1 MEETTVAASRGG
13 IPVARE
19 GGNQR
24 SSKIQPLE
32 IPTHSSSSTKEEDTI
47 VVVVPQREIE
57 TKTVSETNTNVEHA
71 LNVSSEQLLS
81 ANSSSGGK
89 RERRRGENGEDEMEE
104 DESSLRSPRSPK
116 AYAQSGVKVGIEFA
130 RSVKVVLF
138 STKICILLLFVP
150 IALALGHAG
159 GKNISPGPIF
169 FFSVLAIVPL
179 AERLGFVTEE
189 VAAHTNETLGG
200 LLNATFGNVTELIV
214 SLMALR
220 NGDTRLVKLSLLGS
234 ILTNTLLVLGASFF
248 FGGLKYS
255 EQTHNRKGAQLNAGL
270 LLLSVLS
277 LTLPSVMSETSM
289 SGTTEEEKER
299 DILRVS
305 RVSSV
310 FLLAG
315 YMAFLVFQLK
325 THKHMFVSEN
335 KNEDGG
341 EEDHERKAKE
351 EKKIKAVR
359 RTGSTESMFK
369 MKTSSME
376 NLRATLKNM
385 ASSSSNPKPILARKA
400 EREDDEESGRGSA
413 VPQPP
418 VSPIPENAVKN
429 SGALDITNAGGGSK
443 LAKLRWQSAVKD
455 IAQKK
460 ELNMLKWGSVLTQV
474 STQTRVNSMQRKL
487 SQLNKKLTETLS
499 GKGAREDDKNILFG
513 FERGD
518 EMAYEHK
525 DDSLTKV
532 SAMIWLAVIT
542 GFIASLSDVLV
553 GSIDGAAHQW
563 GVPMAFIAT
572 IVLPLVGCAAE
583 ITAAVMFARKNKM
596 DISIGV
602 AIGSSTQF
610 ALLVIPVTVLIGWM
624 ISVPMNLDFGLF
636 ESASLLVVVLV
647 VNANVVDGTSNW
659 LKGAMLLCAYACLA
673 TSIWFQ
679 KF

>member
-1 MEETTVAASRGG
+1 MEETTVAAIRGG
-13 IPVARE
+13 NPGAR

-24 SSKIQPLE
+24 SSKIQPFE

-47 VVVVPQREIE
+47 VVVFEHQN
-57 TKTVSETNTNVEHA
+57 VSETNTNVEHA

-81 ANSSSGGK
+81 ANISSGGG
-89 RERRRGENGEDEMEE
+89 GENEEEEIEE

-116 AYAQSGVKVGIEFA
+116 AYAQSSVKVGIEFA

-159 GKNISPGPIF
+159 GNISPGPIF

-341 EEDHERKAKE
+341 EEDHEKKAKE
-351 EKKIKAVR
+351 EKKKKAMR

-385 ASSSSNPKPILARKA
+385 ASSSSTSNPKPILARKA
-400 EREDDEESGRGSA
+400 EREDDEESGRGSV

-499 GKGAREDDKNILFG
+499 GKDAGEDDKNILFG

>member
-1 MEETTVAASRGG
+1 
-13 IPVARE
+13 
-19 GGNQR
+19 
-24 SSKIQPLE
+24 
-32 IPTHSSSSTKEEDTI
+32 
-47 VVVVPQREIE
+47 
-57 TKTVSETNTNVEHA
+57 
-71 LNVSSEQLLS
+71 
-81 ANSSSGGK
+81 
-89 RERRRGENGEDEMEE
+89 
-104 DESSLRSPRSPK
+104 
-116 AYAQSGVKVGIEFA
+116 
-130 RSVKVVLF
+130 
-138 STKICILLLFVP
+138 
-150 IALALGHAG
+150 
-159 GKNISPGPIF
+159 
-169 FFSVLAIVPL
+169 
-179 AERLGFVTEE
+179 
-189 VAAHTNETLGG
+189 
-200 LLNATFGNVTELIV
+200 
-214 SLMALR
+214 
-220 NGDTRLVKLSLLGS
+220 
-234 ILTNTLLVLGASFF
+234 
-248 FGGLKYS
+248 
-255 EQTHNRKGAQLNAGL
+255 
-270 LLLSVLS
+270 
-277 LTLPSVMSETSM
+277 M
-289 SGTTEEEKER
+289 SGTSEEEKER

-335 KNEDGG
+335 TKEDEGD
-341 EEDHERKAKE
+341 EEKGKKGQQE
-351 EKKIKAVR
+351 EKKKKIVMG
-359 RTGSTESMFK
+359 RTGSTESLFK
-369 MKTSSME
+369 MKNSSME
-376 NLRATLKNM
+376 NLRATLKSM
-385 ASSSSNPKPILARKA
+385 ASSGGNQKKTMIAKRT
-400 EREDDEESGRGSA
+400 EVENDEESGRGSE

-418 VSPIPENAVKN
+418 VSPIPEHAVKRS
-429 SGALDITNAGGGSK
+429 SGDGSK

-499 GKGAREDDKNILFG
+499 GRDTNEDDKNILFG
-513 FERGD
+513 FERVD

-553 GSIDGAAHQW
+553 GSIDGAAQQW

-659 LKGAMLLCAYACLA
+659 LKGAMLLVAYACLA
-673 TSIWFQ
+673 SAIWFQ

>member
-13 IPVARE
+13 NPGAR

-24 SSKIQPLE
+24 SSKIQPFE

-47 VVVVPQREIE
+47 VVVFEHQN
-57 TKTVSETNTNVEHA
+57 VSETNTNVEHA

-81 ANSSSGGK
+81 ANISSGGG
-89 RERRRGENGEDEMEE
+89 GENEEEEIEE

-116 AYAQSGVKVGIEFA
+116 AYAQSSVKVGIEFA

-159 GKNISPGPIF
+159 GNISPGPIF

-289 SGTTEEEKER
+289 SGTTEEERER

-341 EEDHERKAKE
+341 EEDHEKKAKE
-351 EKKIKAVR
+351 EKKKKAMR

-385 ASSSSNPKPILARKA
+385 ASSSSTSNPKPILARKA
-400 EREDDEESGRGSA
+400 EREDDEESGRGSV

-499 GKGAREDDKNILFG
+499 GKDAGEDDKNILFG

>member
-1 MEETTVAASRGG
+1 MATPSTTTTVKKNTGV
-13 IPVARE
+13 VAK
-19 GGNQR
+19 NI
-24 SSKIQPLE
+24 KPLE
-32 IPTHSSSSTKEEDTI
+32 IPSSSSVTSGEETI
-47 VVVVPQREIE
+47 VVVREHPYGGEE
-57 TKTVSETNTNVEHA
+57 TRGTEDA
-71 LNVSSEQLLS
+71 LNVSSDQLLMRANDDDS
-81 ANSSSGGK
+81 AKKK
-89 RERRRGENGEDEMEE
+89 RTNEREENDA
-104 DESSLRSPRSPK
+104 SLRSPRSPK
-116 AYAQSGVKVGIEFA
+116 AIAQSSVKVGVEFA
-130 RSVKVVLF
+130 RSTRVVLF
-138 STKICILLLFVP
+138 STKICVLLVFVP

-159 GKNISPGPIF
+159 ESISPGPIF

-277 LTLPSVMSETSM
+277 LTLPSVMSETTM
-289 SGTTEEEKER
+289 SVTSEDEKER

-335 KNEDGG
+335 TNEDEG
-341 EEDHERKAKE
+341 DE
-351 EKKIKAVR
+351 EKGKKGQEGEKKKKNVMG

-376 NLRATLKNM
+376 NLRATLKSM
-385 ASSSSNPKPILARKA
+385 ASSGGNQKKTMIAKRT
-400 EREDDEESGRGSA
+400 EVENDEESGRGSE

-418 VSPIPENAVKN
+418 VSPIPENAVKR
-429 SGALDITNAGGGSK
+429 SSSDGSK

-499 GKGAREDDKNILFG
+499 GRDANEDDKNILFG
-513 FERGD
+513 FERVD

-553 GSIDGAAHQW
+553 GSIDGAAQQW

-610 ALLVIPVTVLIGWM
+610 ALLVIPVTVLIGWI

-659 LKGAMLLCAYACLA
+659 LKGAMLLVAYACLA
-673 TSIWFQ
+673 SAIWFQ
-679 KF
+679 NF

>member
-1 MEETTVAASRGG
+1 MEVDTPPQE
-13 IPVARE
+13 RE
-19 GGNQR
+19 K
-24 SSKIQPLE
+24 SATIQPLE
-32 IPTHSSSSTKEEDTI
+32 IPSASEDTLVVIPNASSSSKGD
-47 VVVVPQREIE
+47 
-57 TKTVSETNTNVEHA
+57 A

-81 ANSSSGGK
+81 SNNTDSALATELRK
-89 RERRRGENGEDEMEE
+89 MRDAEEND
-104 DESSLRSPRSPK
+104 SNARSPRSPK
-116 AYAQSGVKVGIEFA
+116 ALAQSSMNVGTEFI
-130 RSVKVVLF
+130 RSTKVVLF
-138 STKICILLLFVP
+138 STKICILLVFVP

-159 GKNISPGPIF
+159 GSISPGPVF
-169 FFSVLAIVPL
+169 FVSILAIVPL

-200 LLNATFGNVTELIV
+200 LLNATFGNVTELII

-220 NGDTRLVKLSLLGS
+220 NGDIRLVKMSLLGS

-255 EQTHNRKGAQLNAGL
+255 EQRHNRKGAQLNAGL

-277 LTLPSVMSETSM
+277 LTLPSVMSETAM
-289 SGTTEEEKER
+289 SGTSEEENGR

-315 YMAFLVFQLK
+315 YSAFLVFQLK
-325 THKHMFVSEN
+325 THKHMFESEN
-335 KNEDGG
+335 KEDGIG
-341 EEDHERKAKE
+341 KDEEIGKTEK
-351 EKKIKAVR
+351 EKKA
-359 RTGSTESMFK
+359 

-376 NLRATLKNM
+376 NLRETLKKM
-385 ASSSSNPKPILARKA
+385 ASSSSNTKLIVSTNKKTGT
-400 EREDDEESGRGSA
+400 EIDEECGRASKA
-413 VPQPP
+413 PQPP
-418 VSPIPENAVKN
+418 VSPIPEDQVKSSN
-429 SGALDITNAGGGSK
+429 DFTTGDTGGGSK

-487 SQLNKKLTETLS
+487 SILNQKLSETLS
-499 GKGAREDDKNILFG
+499 RKEAGEDDKNILFG
-513 FERGD
+513 FERVD
-518 EMAYEHK
+518 EMAYEHI
-525 DDSLTKV
+525 DDSLTKI
-532 SAMIWLAVIT
+532 SALIWLGVIT

-553 GSIDGAAHQW
+553 GSIDGAARQW
-563 GVPMAFIAT
+563 SVPMAFIAT

-583 ITAAVMFARKNKM
+583 ITASVMFARKNKM

-624 ISVPMNLDFGLF
+624 ISVPMDLDFGLF

-673 TSIWFQ
+673 TAMWFQ

>member
-1 MEETTVAASRGG
+1 MATPSTTTGKKNIGVVAKN
-13 IPVARE
+13 I
-19 GGNQR
+19 
-24 SSKIQPLE
+24 KPLE
-32 IPTHSSSSTKEEDTI
+32 IPSSSSVTSGEETI
-47 VVVVPQREIE
+47 VVVREHPYGGE
-57 TKTVSETNTNVEHA
+57 EKTPSAGTTEHA
-71 LNVSSEQLLS
+71 LNVSSEQLLMRANDDDS
-81 ANSSSGGK
+81 ANTK
-89 RERRRGENGEDEMEE
+89 RKNEREENDA
-104 DESSLRSPRSPK
+104 SLRSPRSPK
-116 AYAQSGVKVGIEFA
+116 AIAQSSVKVGVEFA
-130 RSVKVVLF
+130 RSTRVVLF
-138 STKICILLLFVP
+138 STKICVLLVFVP
-150 IALALGHAG
+150 IALGLGHAG
-159 GKNISPGPIF
+159 ESISAGPIF

-277 LTLPSVMSETSM
+277 LTLPSVMSETAM
-289 SGTTEEEKER
+289 SGTSEDEKER

-335 KNEDGG
+335 TKEDEGD
-341 EEDHERKAKE
+341 EEKGKKGQQE
-351 EKKIKAVR
+351 EKKKKIVMG

-376 NLRATLKNM
+376 NLRATLKSM
-385 ASSSSNPKPILARKA
+385 ASSGGNQKKTMIAKRI
-400 EREDDEESGRGSA
+400 EVENEVEVENEEESGRGSE

-418 VSPIPENAVKN
+418 VSPIPEHAVKRS
-429 SGALDITNAGGGSK
+429 SGDGSK
-443 LAKLRWQSAVKD
+443 LAKLRWRSAVKD

-499 GKGAREDDKNILFG
+499 GRDTNEDDKNILFG
-513 FERGD
+513 FERVD

-553 GSIDGAAHQW
+553 GSIDGAAQQW

-659 LKGAMLLCAYACLA
+659 LKGAMLLVAYACLA
-673 TSIWFQ
+673 SAIWFQ

>member
-1 MEETTVAASRGG
+1 MEETIFVAASRGG
-13 IPVARE
+13 NPGAR

-32 IPTHSSSSTKEEDTI
+32 IPTHSSSSTKEDTI
-47 VVVVPQREIE
+47 VVVVAQKRIE
-57 TKTVSETNTNVEHA
+57 HQNVSETNTNVEHA

-81 ANSSSGGK
+81 ANSSSGGGG
-89 RERRRGENGEDEMEE
+89 ERKRGENGEEEIEE

-116 AYAQSGVKVGIEFA
+116 AYAQSSVKVGIEFA

-150 IALALGHAG
+150 IALALGRAG
-159 GKNISPGPIF
+159 GNISPGPIF

-341 EEDHERKAKE
+341 EEDHEKKAKE
-351 EKKIKAVR
+351 EKKKKAMR

-385 ASSSSNPKPILARKA
+385 ASSSSTSNPKPILARKA
-400 EREDDEESGRGSA
+400 EREDDEESGRGSV

-499 GKGAREDDKNILFG
+499 GKDAGEDDKNILFG

>member
-1 MEETTVAASRGG
+1 MATPSTTTLDDDNTGKKNIGVIAKN
-13 IPVARE
+13 I
-19 GGNQR
+19 
-24 SSKIQPLE
+24 KPLE
-32 IPTHSSSSTKEEDTI
+32 IPSSSSVTSGEETI
-47 VVVVPQREIE
+47 VVVREHPYGGEE
-57 TKTVSETNTNVEHA
+57 TTTSAGTEDA
-71 LNVSSEQLLS
+71 LNVSSEQLLMRANDDDS
-81 ANSSSGGK
+81 ANKK
-89 RERRRGENGEDEMEE
+89 RKNDREENDE
-104 DESSLRSPRSPK
+104 SLRSPRSPK
-116 AYAQSGVKVGIEFA
+116 AIAQSSVKVGVEFA
-130 RSVKVVLF
+130 RSTRVVLF
-138 STKICILLLFVP
+138 STKICVLLVFVP
-150 IALALGHAG
+150 IALGLGHAG
-159 GKNISPGPIF
+159 ESISAGPIF

-277 LTLPSVMSETSM
+277 LTLPSVMSETAM
-289 SGTTEEEKER
+289 SGTSEDEKER

-335 KNEDGG
+335 TNEDEG
-341 EEDHERKAKE
+341 DE
-351 EKKIKAVR
+351 EKGKKGQQGEKKKKNVMG

-376 NLRATLKNM
+376 NLRATLKSM
-385 ASSSSNPKPILARKA
+385 ASSGGNQKKTMIAKRI
-400 EREDDEESGRGSA
+400 EVENEVEVENEEESGRGSE

-418 VSPIPENAVKN
+418 VSPIPENAVKRS
-429 SGALDITNAGGGSK
+429 SGDGSK

-499 GKGAREDDKNILFG
+499 GRDANEDDKNILFG
-513 FERGD
+513 FERVD

-553 GSIDGAAHQW
+553 GSIDGAAQQW

-659 LKGAMLLCAYACLA
+659 LKGAMLLVAYACLA
-673 TSIWFQ
+673 SAIWFQ